1 MTKFSEPVTKKDTQ
15 LALKNTEKN
24 TDLIDEFE
32 VEKPLIIRVKEAIL
46 DKCDFRNNEI
56 RQVLEFKALG
66 DSQWA
71 DFEHE
76 HLNSLWIDFQLNND
90 FKGKEKPSDKL
101 LEKLLFS
108 RFIPK
113 YHALKSYFD
122 SLKWDGKDHITQ
134 LCDSVEITPIVL
146 NLESALP
153 TFWKPLF
160 TRWLISTVAC
170 GVGKSVNQVML
181 LFVGSQGTYK
191 TTWMNRLCPP
201 SLDQYIFTG
210 HINPELTDNTTADF
224 LAEKFIINIDDH
236 LQTLFDR
243 DFNKVK
249 GIITAT
255 SITNRKA
262 YRRDIKKRPRIASFC
277 GSVNKEK
284 IFQDI
289 ENRRYLT
296 FKVDSIDIQKKINYD
311 QVWAQVYHLFANGER
326 YWFDSTEINQL
337 NLINNHFALVSQEE
351 EWLIK
356 LYESVKP
363 EELDAK
369 FVMASEIVSVLSKA
383 SGLRLSPY
391 KVSLAMKR
399 LEWNDTVSKRIGSA
413 KEPRKVYAVLENFTK
428 DTFGNI
434 KCSD

>member
-1 MTKFSEPVTKKDTQ
+1 MTNFATPITKKDINPV
-15 LALKNTEKN
+15 LKTPE
-24 TDLIDEFE
+24 LFEHFE
-32 VEKPLIIRVKEAIL
+32 VEKPQIIRVKEAIL
-46 DKCDFRNNEI
+46 EKWDFRYNEI
-56 RQVLEFKALG
+56 RQILEFKATE
-66 DSQWA
+66 DENWT

-101 LEKLLFS
+101 LEKLLYS
-108 RFIPK
+108 RFITK
-113 YHALKSYFD
+113 YNAIKSYFD
-122 SLKWDGKDHITQ
+122 SLQWDGTDHIGALADTVQ
-134 LCDSVEITPIVL
+134 ITPIVL
-146 NLESALP
+146 NLDTALP
-153 TFWKPLF
+153 TLWKPLLK
-160 TRWLISTVAC
+160 RWLISSIAC

-191 TTWMNRLCPP
+191 TTWMNRLCPA

-224 LAEKFIINIDDH
+224 LAEKFIINIDDQ
-236 LQTLFDR
+236 LQSLFDR

-262 YRRDIKKRPRIASFC
+262 YRRDIKKRPRIANFC

-296 FKVDSIDIQKKINYD
+296 FKIDSIDINKKVDYN
-311 QVWAQVYHLFANGER
+311 QVWAQAFHLFATGER
-326 YWFDSTEINQL
+326 YWFDSGEVAQL
-337 NLINNHFALVSQEE
+337 NTINNYFALVSQEE
-351 EWLIK
+351 EWLTK

-363 EELDAK
+363 DEEEAK
-369 FVMASEIVSVLSKA
+369 FVMSSEIVSVLSKV
-383 SGLRLSPY
+383 SGLRLSPF

-399 LEWNDTVSKRIGSA
+399 LEWHDTISKRVGSS

-428 DTFGNI
+428 DSYGNI
-434 KCSD
+434 KCND

>member
-1 MTKFSEPVTKKDTQ
+1 MTKFKTPVAKIKDTEIVKKAAE
-15 LALKNTEKN
+15 LFE
-24 TDLIDEFE
+24 DFE
-32 VEKPLIIRVKEAIL
+32 VEKPQIIRVKEAIL
-46 DKCDFRNNEI
+46 ERWDFRYNEI
-56 RQVLEFKALG
+56 RQILEFKSKE
-66 DSQWA
+66 DSDWS

-101 LEKLLFS
+101 LEKLLYS

-113 YHALKSYFD
+113 YNALKSYF
-122 SLKWDGKDHITQ
+122 SNLTWDGEDHISA
-134 LCDSVEITPIVL
+134 LCETVKISPVAL
-146 NLESALP
+146 NLETALP
-153 TFWKPLF
+153 TLWKPLF
-160 TRWLISTVAC
+160 KRWLVSSVAC
-170 GVGKSVNQVML
+170 GIGKNINQVML

-201 SLDQYIFTG
+201 SLEQYIFTG

-224 LAEKFIINIDDH
+224 LAEKFIVNIDDQ
-236 LQTLFDR
+236 LQSLFDR

-255 SITNRKA
+255 SVTNRKA
-262 YRRDIKKRPRIASFC
+262 YRRDIKKRPRIANFC

-284 IFQDI
+284 IFQDV

-296 FKVDSIDIQKKINYD
+296 FKIDTINIQQNINYD
-311 QVWAQVYHLFANGER
+311 QVWAQAFHLFSNGER
-326 YWFDSTEINQL
+326 YWFDSNEVTQL
-337 NLINNHFALVSQEE
+337 NTINNYFALVSQEE

-363 EELDAK
+363 EEPEAK
-369 FVMASEIVSVLSKA
+369 FLMGSEIVSVLSKV
-383 SGLRLSPY
+383 SGLRLSPF

-399 LEWNDTVSKRIGSA
+399 LEWHEPISKRVGSA
-413 KEPRKVYAVLENFTK
+413 KEPRKVYAVLENFTR
-428 DTFGNI
+428 DTYGNV
-434 KCSD
+434 KYN